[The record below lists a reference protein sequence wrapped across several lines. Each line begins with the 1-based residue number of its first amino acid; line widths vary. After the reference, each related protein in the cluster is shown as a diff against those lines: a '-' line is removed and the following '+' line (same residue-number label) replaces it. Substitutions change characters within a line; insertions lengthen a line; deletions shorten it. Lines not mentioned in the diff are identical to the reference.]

1 MGNMVDFYQFDSRW
15 KRVQGGLGTLPP
27 PARAVVTLFALPGIL
42 LAILSLILFAVS
54 MLALLVLTVP
64 VYRLLARLTSGGSR
78 TGESVAR
85 TAGAGMVEASPF
97 SVVFGTP
104 TEVPPSGTK
113 RVDSTVVE

>member
-1 MGNMVDFYQFDSRW
+1 MVDFYQFDSRW
-15 KRVQGGLGTLPP
+15 KRVQGGWGTLPP
-27 PARAVVTLFALPGIL
+27 PARAIVAVFALPGIL

-64 VYRLLARLTSGGSR
+64 VYRLLTRLTSGGR
-78 TGESVAR
+78 GTGESVAR
-85 TAGAGMVEASPF
+85 TAESSPF

>member
-1 MGNMVDFYQFDSRW
+1 MENMVDFYQFDSRW
-15 KRVQGGLGTLPP
+15 KRVQGGWGTLPS
-27 PARAVVTLFALPGIL
+27 PARAIVALFALPGIL

-64 VYRLLARLTSGGSR
+64 VYRLLSRLTSGSR
-78 TGESVAR
+78 RTEVSAAR
-85 TAGAGMVEASPF
+85 TAEANPF

-104 TEVPPSGTK
+104 LGTPGEVPSSGTK

>member
-15 KRVQGGLGTLPP
+15 KRVRGGWGTLPSP
-27 PARAVVTLFALPGIL
+27 TRAIVGIFALPGIL

-64 VYRLLARLTSGGSR
+64 VYRLLTRLTSGGR
-78 TGESVAR
+78 GTGESVSPSA
-85 TAGAGMVEASPF
+85 VASPF
-97 SVVFGTP
+97 SVVFGAP
-104 TEVPPSGTK
+104 TEVPSSGTR